1 MDIIINDQPK
11 TFKQQQLTVQQLL
24 DLELPDKQ
32 KGVAVALNQ
41 SVVPRAEWS
50 NKVIATNDHILII
63 KATQGG

>member
-11 TFKQQQLTVQQLL
+11 TFRQQQLTVQQLL
-24 DLELPDKQ
+24 DLELPDRQ

-41 SVVPRAEWS
+41 SVVPRTEWNS
-50 NKVIATNDHILII
+50 KAIAPNDRILII

>member
-11 TFKQQQLTVQQLL
+11 TFEQQQLTVQQLL

-41 SVVPRAEWS
+41 AVVPRTEWS
-50 NKVIATNDHILII
+50 RKAILPNDNILII